1 MKLIFP
7 LIILGT
13 FGLMYWVM
21 GKRFSQLRRQST
33 ILWAIGLVAAG
44 ALLFFFVDEI
54 IGALLADT
62 VSEGIATNLGTH
74 PFVTSAIYF
83 FIFGGSLF
91 LWWLLV
97 QKKKSF
103 NWFLIVVTGIG
114 PVVYYSFLYFTTKD
128 FLFNPTKGGANKC
141 FVVTKEGVTYF
152 DFDPAHA
159 RFDPKTG
166 KTCQP
171 ITAALAG
178 KLSTLDARIKSNVP
192 IAPIDPQRVDWF
204 SPVTGESLLWYG
216 DGPDGVTQFFDLP
229 GFHPKTGVLLS
240 PVTTQVHFA
249 WGHQESSRAAQKA
262 IETKQSDR
270 QAHSEALR
278 KKYGT
283 DAVASGGSMIIIRS
297 TSDLG
302 ESADLTY
309 LLKQE
314 GLRGAVS
321 APTSSNEEAIAEAI
335 LANNVR
341 ELSDSGLLGRVGTI
355 RVLNVS
361 ASCRDGNSLAG
372 VVVCSGVFDELVIT
386 SASTTISRNRRNA
399 EAPGVSKQDALEQ
412 LSNQLRKSI

>member
-1 MKLIFP
+1 MKL
-7 LIILGT
+7 LLAMVILGAC
-13 FGLMYWVM
+13 GLVYWAV
-21 GKRFSQLRRQST
+21 GKRFPKLRRQST
-33 ILWAIGLVAAG
+33 ILWTVGLVAAG

-62 VSEGIATNLGTH
+62 VSEGVATNLGTH
-74 PFVTSAIYF
+74 PFVTSATYF

-114 PVVYYSFLYFTTKD
+114 PVVYYSFLYFATKD
-128 FLFNPTKGGANKC
+128 FLFNPTKGSANKC
-141 FVVTKEGVTYF
+141 FVVTREGVTYF

-171 ITAALAG
+171 ITAALAD
-178 KLSTLDARIKSNVP
+178 KLSTLDVRMKSNVP
-192 IAPIDPQRVDWF
+192 ITPIDPQRADWF
-204 SPVTGESLLWYG
+204 SPITGEPLLWYG

-229 GFHPKTGVLLS
+229 GFHPKTGILLS
-240 PVTTQVHFA
+240 QVTTQVHLA
-249 WGHQESSRAAQKA
+249 WTRQESGRAAQKI
-262 IETKQSDR
+262 IEAEQSGR
-270 QAHSEALR
+270 QAHSETLR

-283 DAVASGGSMIIIRS
+283 DAVASGGSMIIIRP
-297 TSDLG
+297 TSVPG
-302 ESADLTY
+302 ESADLTH

-321 APTSSNEEAIAEAI
+321 APTSGAEEAIAEAI
-335 LANNVR
+335 LAGNIR
-341 ELSDSGLLGRVGTI
+341 ELSDSGLLGRVGAI

-372 VVVCSGVFDELVIT
+372 VTVCSGAFDELVT
-386 SASTTISRNRRNA
+386 SSASTTISRNRRNA
-399 EAPGVSKQDALEQ
+399 EAAGVSKQDALEQ
-412 LSNQLRKSI
+412 LSNKLRKSI